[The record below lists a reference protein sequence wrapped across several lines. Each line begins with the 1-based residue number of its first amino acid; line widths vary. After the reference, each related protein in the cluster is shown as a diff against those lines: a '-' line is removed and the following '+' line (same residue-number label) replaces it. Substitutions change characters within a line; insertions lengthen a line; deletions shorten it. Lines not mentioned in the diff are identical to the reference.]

1 MPPTDSPNGTT
12 NHPISSPR
20 HGDLTDTGEPASDGY
35 VPVAIAPGSMTW
47 ARYVVDEHG
56 NFVARC
62 DRPAADA
69 ELAVIG
75 LTGVPGAYLP
85 AGYASAAAARRA
97 AAQLLGYVYRLNSA
111 EPLPTTIHVPLLA
124 PTGRTAT
131 TTTWE
136 LDSGLVLRHRVP
148 FDATLT
154 AATPEWTLTDRL
166 AVRWAQALLSLA
178 AELDHAHAQAT
189 RAVIAD
195 RVGATASNHI
205 RGWLAEVADELT
217 AEQAR
222 FADRLGE
229 VLTEAD
235 TADRDVTLL
244 AGIDLDHDH
253 DLPVVLAELPLSAQA
268 RSGQVGHREVAEV
281 IERLADRYALPV
293 YVWTADDWRVRD
305 VLDDAPLTEQQW
317 QRVARSAEL
326 AAFGQ
331 RVREQQ
337 GGLEPLVDLWV
348 AMLQAGVACRDCGD
362 RIDGEVADT
371 LGRCDACRPADP
383 AEAAEQPCPG
393 SPPTLAAAVGHLMD
407 WGRPEVCVV
416 CAMPLPESYRAKRA
430 EERREIWSTEPPY

>member
-1 MPPTDSPNGTT
+1 MSPTDSPNGTT

-20 HGDLTDTGEPASDGY
+20 HGDLTDTGEPAGDGY

-56 NFVARC
+56 DFVA
-62 DRPAADA
+62 
-69 ELAVIG
+69 
-75 LTGVPGAYLP
+75 
-85 AGYASAAAARRA
+85 
-97 AAQLLGYVYRLNSA
+97 LG
-111 EPLPTTIHVPLLA
+111 
-124 PTGRTAT
+124 
-131 TTTWE
+131 
-136 LDSGLVLRHRVP
+136 DSGLVLRYRVP

-205 RGWLAEVADELT
+205 RGWLAEIADELT
-217 AEQAR
+217 AEQR
-222 FADRLGE
+222 QFADRLGE

-235 TADRDVTLL
+235 TADRDATLL
-244 AGIDLDHDH
+244 AGIDLDHDHDHDH

-268 RSGQVGHREVAEV
+268 RSGQVGHREVADV

-305 VLDDAPLTEQQW
+305 VLDDTPLTEQQW

-371 LGRCDACRPADP
+371 L
-383 AEAAEQPCPG
+383 AA
-393 SPPTLAAAVGHLMD
+393 TVGHLMD
-407 WGRPEVCVV
+407 WDRPEVCVV